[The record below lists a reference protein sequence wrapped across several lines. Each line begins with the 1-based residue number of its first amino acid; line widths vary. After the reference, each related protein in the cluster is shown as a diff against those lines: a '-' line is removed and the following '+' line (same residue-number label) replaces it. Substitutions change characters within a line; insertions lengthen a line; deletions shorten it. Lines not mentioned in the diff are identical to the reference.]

1 MSRRRSASF
10 SANQSRGNS
19 SRRVLA
25 TSATPGRTSPLRASC
40 SATSRASTSPQG
52 WSARPRRSLR
62 ESDQRIHILRVIARL
77 NMGGPALH
85 VAYLMEGLRKRGY
98 DTTLVAGS
106 LARGEDSMAF
116 VADAHRVEVVRID
129 ELGREISPF
138 RDLMATIRLARL
150 IRKERPQI
158 LHTHTAKAG
167 TVGRVAAMLA
177 GSRKP
182 PIVVPTFHRHTLPGH

>member
-10 SANQSRGNS
+10 SASRSRGNS
-19 SRRVLA
+19 SRRAPA

-52 WSARPRRSLR
+52 WSARPRRSLP

-85 VAYLMEGLRKRGY
+85 VAYLTAGLRERGY
-98 DTTLVAGS
+98 ATTLVAGS

-116 VADAHRVEVVRID
+116 VADGLGVDVERVE
-129 ELGREISPF
+129 ELQREISPL
-138 RDLMATIRLARL
+138 RDVFAMVRLARI
-150 IRKERPQI
+150 IRR
-158 LHTHTAKAG
+158 
-167 TVGRVAAMLA
+167 
-177 GSRKP
+177 
-182 PIVVPTFHRHTLPGH
+182 